1 MTKLSSILVLLLIIG
16 CSEEQTEEF
25 VFKKT
30 MEYQLKDDCG
40 EDEECISAIEKQIES
55 CMKKNDWRKYLR
67 NSEDEE
73 ELNRFVE
80 KFFPCFKDQNGNSFF

>member
-1 MTKLSSILVLLLIIG
+1 MTKLPTIAILLLVTG
-16 CSEEQTEEF
+16 CSPEQTEEF

-40 EDEECISAIEKQIES
+40 EDTDCISAIEEQIES
-55 CMKKNDWRKYLR
+55 CMKNSDWRNYLK

-73 ELNRFVE
+73 ELNRFV
-80 KFFPCFKDQNGNSFF
+80 KTFFPCFKDHDGNSYF